1 MDMAQVR
8 RAARVGMFVLIVL
21 AVSSVI
27 LGALK
32 PYTEYLWF
40 SHDVRQPQVFTTG
53 YETRG
58 WLFIAVFFIAWGM
71 LYGNLKRAF
80 GATMVYLSAPSS
92 TGQALIGNAVNW
104 LQRKGDRLVWFG
116 APAFAFF
123 TALGF
128 SNEWNTFLLWRHGGS
143 FGTTDPMY
151 GLDLSFY
158 VFKLPW
164 YRALA
169 NGAFSLVL
177 LTTVLTLGVY
187 IGLQSLAAL
196 AKIELSRP
204 GFRWHVNGLI
214 GATLLALA
222 LQTWLKTY
230 EAGLFESAQFT
241 GAGYAMMQAI
251 GATRIFVF
259 LAVVL
264 ALATIFGSRWGKPY
278 GIPMAGG
285 IGLVAFYGLAVVAYP
300 AIIQRL
306 VVDPNRLAREAP
318 YAVKAIQMTR
328 VAYGLDQIETRD
340 SNVTAAPTATEVQ
353 SSQATLDNMRLW
365 DPTVLRFSLERQQAV
380 RPYYS
385 FPDVDIDRYMLNGK
399 QTMVMVSA
407 RDLNLNGLDEGA
419 RNWTNERLRYTHG
432 FGLTISQVNAAS
444 ADGQPVFLAHDIPQQ
459 SDPQIPIAQP
469 RIYFGDLTDAAGR
482 PDDQYALVNTSEPE
496 LDFQTPTSS
505 QTTHWEGHRGIPVG
519 GLFSRLAF
527 SITLGDGNLLVSGNV
542 TGETRLLIHRNI
554 KERASLAYP
563 FLKFDRDPYVVV
575 LDGKPT
581 WVLDGYT
588 LSDMVPYSQRLSSE
602 AGAVNYIRNPAKITI
617 DAYTGEINAYA
628 VDPNEPILKAYREI
642 YPGVVKDMAAMPR
655 ELGPH
660 LRYPEDMFSLQC
672 GMLSNYHVTDPTA
685 FLSNSDA
692 WDVAA
697 ERDLSGTKAPIRPYY
712 VEMQLP
718 QEAKPEFVQILPFTP
733 RGRQTM
739 SGWIAAHCDPGQ
751 YGKLTLF
758 RFATGVPVAGPELM
772 EGNFT
777 STPEISN
784 INRQYNNEQSEIVV
798 GNLLVIPI
806 GQSVMYAESLY
817 LRTKATGI
825 EAAPRLVRVILAL
838 NDRIVVAQT
847 YKEALEKLLG
857 NAPPPPNPVATGT
870 KPPAAPAG
878 IPADVKAAAKE
889 TLEVLD
895 QADQALRNGDFAK
908 YGQLQKSLKARLQ
921 QMAH

>member
-1 MDMAQVR
+1 
-8 RAARVGMFVLIVL
+8 
-21 AVSSVI
+21 
-27 LGALK
+27 
-32 PYTEYLWF
+32 
-40 SHDVRQPQVFTTG
+40 
-53 YETRG
+53 
-58 WLFIAVFFIAWGM
+58 
-71 LYGNLKRAF
+71 
-80 GATMVYLSAPSS
+80 
-92 TGQALIGNAVNW
+92 
-104 LQRKGDRLVWFG
+104 
-116 APAFAFF
+116 
-123 TALGF
+123 
-128 SNEWNTFLLWRHGGS
+128 
-143 FGTTDPMY
+143 
-151 GLDLSFY
+151 
-158 VFKLPW
+158 
-164 YRALA
+164 
-169 NGAFSLVL
+169 
-177 LTTVLTLGVY
+177 
-187 IGLQSLAAL
+187 
-196 AKIELSRP
+196 
-204 GFRWHVNGLI
+204 
-214 GATLLALA
+214 
-222 LQTWLKTY
+222 
-230 EAGLFESAQFT
+230 
-241 GAGYAMMQAI
+241 
-251 GATRIFVF
+251 
-259 LAVVL
+259 
-264 ALATIFGSRWGKPY
+264 
-278 GIPMAGG
+278 
-285 IGLVAFYGLAVVAYP
+285 VVAYP

-318 YAVKAIQMTR
+318 YASKAIQMTR

-340 SNVTAAPTATEVQ
+340 SNVAAAPTAAEVQ

-459 SDPQIPIAQP
+459 SDPQIPITQP
-469 RIYFGDLTDAAGR
+469 RIYFGDLTDAVGR

-563 FLKFDRDPYVVV
+563 FLKFDRDPYIVV

-588 LSDMVPYSQRLSSE
+588 LSDMVPYSQRLSSD

-642 YPGVVKDMAAMPR
+642 YPGVVQDISAMPPA
-655 ELGPH
+655 LGPH

-857 NAPPPPNPVATGT
+857 TAPPPPTPVAEGT
-870 KPPAAPAG
+870 KPKPVAPG
-878 IPADVKAAAKE
+878 IPADAKAAAKE
-889 TLEVLD
+889 ILGVLD